1 MKRKDMDKS
10 ASAISVEKVSRV
22 DHLSYLNTFHI
33 EYKTKS
39 GKDRIWELVS
49 RHDANRLEEELFN
62 GTSYTDGA
70 MIFATDE
77 SGRKVVILREFRVSA
92 GQFVYMFPAGLI
104 EPGESIENAS
114 QREFKEETG
123 LTFHPEYVERERYVS
138 VGIVNERVNIVYGKF
153 SGTPS
158 KAYQEDNEDAEI
170 LIIGRDEAIDIL
182 KTEEVSIR
190 TAMLLQGFFRINPYF
205 DRE

>member
-1 MKRKDMDKS
+1 MNLKKMQEKS
-10 ASAISVEKVSRV
+10 TQIKVEKVNAV
-22 DHLSYLNTFHI
+22 DQLTYLNTFHI

-49 RHDANRLEEELFN
+49 RHDKARLEEEIFK
-62 GTSYTDGA
+62 GRSFTDGA
-70 MIFATDE
+70 MIFATDK
-77 SGRKVVILREFRVSA
+77 SGEKVVILKEFRVSA

-104 EPGESIENAS
+104 EQGESIENAS

-123 LTFHPEYVERERYVS
+123 LTFYPEHVERERYVS
-138 VGIVNERVNIVYGKF
+138 VGIVNERVNVVYGKF
-153 SGTPS
+153 AGTPS
-158 KAYQEDNEDAEI
+158 KAYQEDNEEAEI
-170 LIIGRDEAIDIL
+170 LIIGKEEAIEIL

-205 DRE
+205 DR